1 MTASAVLGLVSF
13 SLSIVF
19 FVLVLGIVYLL
30 RTKSMPLADRR
41 RHLTRAYLGAGGIG
55 IALGIMILAATA
67 LELAAG
73 RTTLGESWTRL
84 LVGSVFTVAN
94 IVTLRRWMGPGG

>member
-19 FVLVLGIVYLL
+19 FVLVLSIVYLL

-41 RHLTRAYLGAGGIG
+41 RRLARAYLGAGGIG
-55 IALGIMILAATA
+55 IALGLLIVVATV
-67 LELAAG
+67 LELSSG
-73 RTTLGESWTRL
+73 RTTLGASWTRL
-84 LVGSVFTVAN
+84 LVGVVFTVAN
-94 IVTLRRWMGPGG
+94 VVTLRRWMGPGG